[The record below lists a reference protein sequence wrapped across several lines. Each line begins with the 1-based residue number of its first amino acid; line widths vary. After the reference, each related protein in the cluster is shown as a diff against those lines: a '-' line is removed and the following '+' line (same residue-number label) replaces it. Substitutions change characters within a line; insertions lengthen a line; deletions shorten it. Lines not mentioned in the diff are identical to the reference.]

1 LSIFSLDV
9 HTCLHMR
16 ILLINKYHFLKGG
29 AERAYFDTAK
39 VLTDA
44 GHEVAFFSTRDTK
57 NFPTEWDAY
66 FVRGAEYGES
76 GQSIVEKF
84 RLVGNILWNRE
95 AARNL
100 DRLVDDFQP
109 DVAHLHN
116 IYHQLSPSVLRTLHR
131 RNVPMVMTL
140 HDYKLVSPNY
150 NLFVRGKIWNHASG
164 FRCIVDRCVK
174 DSYAKS
180 LICAIEKRLHA
191 FLGSYSDVDAF
202 ISPSR
207 FLAEKFSEFG
217 FRHPISLISQP
228 LVPFPERMDDSGIR
242 KDRILYYGRISPEKG
257 IEVLIEAI
265 GSLENKPDVRIVGSG
280 EETYVESLKQ
290 KVLGLGLSASVA
302 FIGPKYGH
310 DLDTEIREAKAVVI
324 PSVWYENMPYVLLE
338 SLARGKVV
346 IASDIGG
353 MSERIENGVSGFLF
367 RPGDSADL
375 ARAIRNLDIADL
387 HGMRER
393 ARESVSDLVAER
405 YGAKLTELYTRL
417 VEAATT

>member
-1 LSIFSLDV
+1 
-9 HTCLHMR
+9 MR

-29 AERAYFDTAK
+29 AERAYFDAAK

-66 FVRGAEYGES
+66 FIRGAEYGES
-76 GQSIVEKF
+76 GQSIVEKL
-84 RLVGNILWNRE
+84 RLAGNILWNRE

-100 DRLVDDFQP
+100 DRLIDDFRP

-116 IYHQLSPSVLRTLHR
+116 IYHQLSPSVIRTLHR
-131 RNVPMVMTL
+131 RHVPMVMTL

-150 NLFVRGKIWNHASG
+150 SLFVRGKIWNHASG

-174 DSYAKS
+174 DSFAKS
-180 LICAIEKRLHA
+180 LVCVAERWLHS
-191 FLGSYSDVDAF
+191 LMRCYSLVDAF
-202 ISPSR
+202 IAPSR

-265 GSLENKPDVRIVGSG
+265 GLLGNKPDVRIAGSG
-280 EETYVESLKQ
+280 EATYVESLRR
-290 KVLGLGLSASVA
+290 KVSDLGLSASIA

-310 DLDTEIREAKAVVI
+310 DLDAEIHEANAVIV

-338 SLARGKVV
+338 SLARGRVV

-353 MSERIENGVSGFLF
+353 MSERIENGANGFLF
-367 RPGDSADL
+367 RLGDSADL
-375 ARAIRNLDIADL
+375 AQAIRTLDVADL
-387 HGMRER
+387 RGTRER

-405 YGAKLTELYTRL
+405 YGAELTALYSKL
-417 VEAATT
+417 VETKNT

>member
-1 LSIFSLDV
+1 
-9 HTCLHMR
+9 MR

-29 AERAYFDTAK
+29 AERAYFDAAK

-66 FVRGAEYGES
+66 FIRGAEYGES
-76 GQSIVEKF
+76 GQSIVEKL

-100 DRLVDDFQP
+100 DRLIDDFRP

-116 IYHQLSPSVLRTLHR
+116 IYHQLSPSVIRTLHR
-131 RNVPMVMTL
+131 RHVPMVMTL

-150 NLFVRGKIWNHASG
+150 SLFVRGKIWNHASG

-174 DSYAKS
+174 DSFAKS
-180 LICAIEKRLHA
+180 LVCVAERWLHA
-191 FLGSYSDVDAF
+191 LMRCYSLVDAF
-202 ISPSR
+202 IAPSR

-242 KDRILYYGRISPEKG
+242 KDRILCYGRISPEKG

-265 GSLENKPDVRIVGSG
+265 GLLWNKHDVRIVGSG
-280 EETYVESLKQ
+280 EETYVESLRR
-290 KVLGLGLSASVA
+290 KVLDLGLSASIA
-302 FIGPKYGH
+302 FTGPKYGH
-310 DLDTEIREAKAVVI
+310 DLDAEIREANAVVI

-338 SLARGKVV
+338 SLARGRVV

-353 MSERIENGVSGFLF
+353 MTERIENGVNGFLF
-367 RPGDSADL
+367 RLGDSADL
-375 ARAIRNLDIADL
+375 AQAIRTLDVADL
-387 HGMRER
+387 RETRER

-405 YGAKLTELYTRL
+405 HGAELTALYSKL
-417 VEAATT
+417 VETKNT